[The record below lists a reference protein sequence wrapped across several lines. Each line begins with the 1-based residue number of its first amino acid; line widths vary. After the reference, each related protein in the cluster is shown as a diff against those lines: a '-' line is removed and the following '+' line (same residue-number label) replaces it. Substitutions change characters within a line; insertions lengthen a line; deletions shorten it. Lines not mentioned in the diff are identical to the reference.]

1 MADNGLKAA
10 FRTDS
15 FCPLTARLS
24 DHVTDNSAYWRDR
37 LDEAVT
43 AHRNMHSEAIV
54 ESARISKRPTQG
66 QRRARIQPKAATL
79 SEGRRTLPSAVGQA
93 AQRGYG
99 AQHVTS
105 ASVRIA
111 RGGLYMGRVEWA
123 GRKRCEAGC
132 QCHASLVD
140 RVAAR
145 LVVG

>member
-1 MADNGLKAA
+1 MQVQAHGGQWAQGCHQEP
-10 FRTDS
+10 FS
-15 FCPLTARLS
+15 ELTARLS
-24 DHVTDNSAYWRDR
+24 DHVTDSSAYWRDR

-93 AQRGYG
+93 AQRGYE

-111 RGGLYMGRVEWA
+111 RGGLWEGWNGLGANGVRQDVNA
-123 GRKRCEAGC
+123 T
-132 QCHASLVD
+132 QASSTE
-140 RVAAR
+140 
-145 LVVG
+145 